1 MTDRRSLDGYAGQST
16 DDLIA
21 LDGAYPTDSVV
32 LAFEAA
38 ILAKAERLG
47 YGGLSDAEVTVVA
60 VEALEREVNNDGF
73 VSLFTNVPEVVPFLV
88 SSLRAI
94 DQLIVADLTA
104 RAIRVLA
111 IEGPLT
117 PQAVASAIEAED
129 DGRDVRL
136 HDCDQA
142 YFELAGDLAEPL
154 LAYIKAHRHDIAL
167 P

>member
-1 MTDRRSLDGYAGQST
+1 M
-16 DDLIA
+16 
-21 LDGAYPTDSVV
+21 
-32 LAFEAA
+32 
-38 ILAKAERLG
+38 
-47 YGGLSDAEVTVVA
+47 TVVA

-73 VSLFTNVPEVVPFLV
+73 VGLFTNVPDVVPSLV

-94 DQLIVADLTA
+94 GQLIVADLTA

-129 DGRDVRL
+129 AGRDARL

-154 LAYIKAHRHDIAL
+154 LAYIKAHRHDITL

>member
-1 MTDRRSLDGYAGQST
+1 MTDRLWLDGYSGQST

-21 LDGAYPTDSVV
+21 LDGAYRSDSLV
-32 LAFEAA
+32 LVFEAA

-47 YGGLSDAEVTVVA
+47 YGGLSDAELTVVA

-73 VSLFTNVPEVVPFLV
+73 VGLFTNVPEVVPFLV

-94 DQLIVADLTA
+94 GQLIVADLTA

-111 IEGPLT
+111 IVGPLT
-117 PQAVASAIEAED
+117 PEAVASAIAAD
-129 DGRDVRL
+129 DGGRDDRL

-154 LAYIKAHRHDIAL
+154 LAYIKAHRHAITL